1 MKKNIIYSFI
11 IAIASFAF
19 MACSSDD
26 NEQQYIGVPENAKPS
41 SKFTLGNFDDI
52 SLRIATCALE
62 VPKSTPSGTMLAQRP
77 PNSRERTN

>member
-1 MKKNIIYSFI
+1 MKKNVIYSFI

-41 SKFTLGNFDDI
+41 SKFTFGNFDDEKY
-52 SLRIATCALE
+52 ANDA
-62 VPKSTPSGTMLAQRP
+62 VKWM
-77 PNSRERTN
+77 